1 MAGRLTSI
9 RAKPVGVAYG
19 RGQTIATLES
29 ERYFGPVRTPV
40 AGVLVAV
47 NEAALKKP
55 KIVSNQPYG
64 EGWLGQIR
72 PDRPEE
78 VREALQPVQAIAAN
92 LEAQIASLRV
102 HCYAALPDYELFEI
116 GTECAAVLV
125 KLNELLARIEA
136 GDVVHLVS
144 DDWTAPVEMQNWSSM
159 TGQPIIETRKE
170 GNLYHFLI
178 RKVP

>member
-1 MAGRLTSI
+1 
-9 RAKPVGVAYG
+9 
-19 RGQTIATLES
+19 
-29 ERYFGPVRTPV
+29 
-40 AGVLVAV
+40 
-47 NEAALKKP
+47 
-55 KIVSNQPYG
+55 
-64 EGWLGQIR
+64 
-72 PDRPEE
+72 
-78 VREALQPVQAIAAN
+78 
-92 LEAQIASLRV
+92 V

-159 TGQPIIETRKE
+159 TGQPIIETRRE